1 MSRAINIAATQDHVL
16 ATCAKK
22 NIPISAIEPLQSGG
36 TRVVF
41 NNADDTALI
50 TKAYGAKV
58 LKGPVQRVP
67 TRMSRY

>member
-1 MSRAINIAATQDHVL
+1 MSRAINIEATEAHVL

-22 NIPISAIEPLQSGG
+22 GIPISAIEPLQSGG

-50 TKAYGAKV
+50 SRAYGAKV